1 MYSVLNSQCS
11 TLSQTTKFCNF
22 FSSLIVV
29 GEMVGQNCGGC
40 RSWEEDIYW
49 SHFQFLHFVQFLR
62 ADYDQ
67 HLVSNFFLLQRNG
80 IFGFYFEYMMMSSF
94 FYPLPL
100 FHLFY
105 LSQFAF
111 FFLLLVFFLYFLP
124 FYITVIC
131 IHYFSKKVL
140 SFGLAVVHG
149 SFFPRI
155 MTFYRIINV
164 PFFK

>member
-1 MYSVLNSQCS
+1 MVKAHCDFSSFYFTVLSGFVYSVLNSQCS

-80 IFGFYFEYMMMSSF
+80 IFGFDFEYMMMSTF

-111 FFLLLVFFLYFLP
+111 FFCIFYLFTLRLSVSIILV
-124 FYITVIC
+124 
-131 IHYFSKKVL
+131 KK
-140 SFGLAVVHG
+140 F
-149 SFFPRI
+149 
-155 MTFYRIINV
+155 
-164 PFFK
+164 

>member
-1 MYSVLNSQCS
+1 MVKAHCDFSSFYFTVLSGFVYSVLNSQCS

-80 IFGFYFEYMMMSSF
+80 IFGFDFEYMMMSTF

-111 FFLLLVFFLYFLP
+111 FFCLFFFVFFYLFTLRLSVS
-124 FYITVIC
+124 IILV
-131 IHYFSKKVL
+131 KKFWVL
-140 SFGLAVVHG
+140 D
-149 SFFPRI
+149 
-155 MTFYRIINV
+155 
-164 PFFK
+164 